1 MVVAISRR
9 LLASHDVMQ
18 QQHTL
23 YEFTR
28 KIWGM
33 RFLRV
38 YNFLRVCN
46 YKYPTNQALIPSLR
60 GEEHAWDNNLFAVH
74 HQSLKPTIDGVAVRL
89 LSQRPTI
96 LAVA

>member
-1 MVVAISRR
+1 MVVAILRR

-18 QQHTL
+18 QQHML

-38 YNFLRVCN
+38 YNFL
-46 YKYPTNQALIPSLR
+46 TGL
-60 GEEHAWDNNLFAVH
+60 
-74 HQSLKPTIDGVAVRL
+74 
-89 LSQRPTI
+89 
-96 LAVA
+96 

>member
-38 YNFLRVCN
+38 YNFL
-46 YKYPTNQALIPSLR
+46 TGL
-60 GEEHAWDNNLFAVH
+60 
-74 HQSLKPTIDGVAVRL
+74 
-89 LSQRPTI
+89 
-96 LAVA
+96 

>member
-1 MVVAISRR
+1 MAISRR

-38 YNFLRVCN
+38 CN

-60 GEEHAWDNNLFAVH
+60 GEE
-74 HQSLKPTIDGVAVRL
+74 
-89 LSQRPTI
+89 
-96 LAVA
+96 LA

>member
-9 LLASHDVMQ
+9 LLASNDVMQ

-38 YNFLRVCN
+38 YN

-60 GEEHAWDNNLFAVH
+60 GEELAWDNNLFAVH